1 MLEIA
6 FREGKLEPFELSVM
20 GKDISAVKKEFGAPD
35 VWQEAGCT
43 ECDAPNTAVHG
54 GYNLNMFPS
63 KVRTV
68 WIAPYISVRELKEW
82 FGEPDDTDSG
92 IEYE

>member
-1 MLEIA
+1 
-6 FREGKLEPFELSVM
+6 
-20 GKDISAVKKEFGAPD
+20 
-35 VWQEAGCT
+35 
-43 ECDAPNTAVHG
+43 
-54 GYNLNMFPS
+54 MFPS

>member
-1 MLEIA
+1 M
-6 FREGKLEPFELSVM
+6 
-20 GKDISAVKKEFGAPD
+20 
-35 VWQEAGCT
+35 
-43 ECDAPNTAVHG
+43 HG